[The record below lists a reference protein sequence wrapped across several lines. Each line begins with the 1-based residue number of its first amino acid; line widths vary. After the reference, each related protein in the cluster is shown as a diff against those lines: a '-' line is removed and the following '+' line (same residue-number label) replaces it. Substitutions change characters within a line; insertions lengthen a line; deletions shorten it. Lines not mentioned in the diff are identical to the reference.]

1 MLCTLVRRGGKVFAF
16 RRFVSGFRAV
26 RVAVVVGIE
35 DALGGDL
42 GGGTMMEDD
51 TKWSSEIEK
60 RLGMIVKP
68 IILVD

>member
-1 MLCTLVRRGGKVFAF
+1 
-16 RRFVSGFRAV
+16 
-26 RVAVVVGIE
+26 VAVVVGIE

-42 GGGTMMEDD
+42 GGGTMIEDD